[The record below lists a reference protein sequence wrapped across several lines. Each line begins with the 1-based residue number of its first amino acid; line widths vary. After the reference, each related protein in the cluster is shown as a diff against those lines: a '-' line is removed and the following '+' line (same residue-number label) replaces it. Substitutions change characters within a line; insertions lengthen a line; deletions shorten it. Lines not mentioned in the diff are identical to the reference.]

1 MRFAILSML
10 RQNKSMKRLL
20 FVIYNVDFVDN
31 FGICVLSAV
40 AKKCG
45 WEVYFEVF
53 NIITIG
59 TVFKSI
65 KPSIVCY
72 SAMSTDADIYIK
84 INNFVKSKYEF
95 TSIMGGPHPTFFPDV
110 INNEGID
117 YICRGEGELAF
128 EEFLNKYAKG
138 ENCDDIENFNSKRK
152 INPLRNYIEDIDTIP
167 MPDRSLIFEKTE
179 LKYSPLKTFMTSR
192 GCPFSCSYCYNEAL
206 KSEYKGKGK
215 FVRFHS
221 PERVVA
227 EICVVRGKYP
237 LKIIK
242 FEDDLFGAN
251 KVWLEKFT
259 KIYKKE
265 VGIPFNC
272 LQRLDIIN
280 RESLLLL
287 KEANCVSITA
297 PIDSGSKRIREDIL
311 KRDMSL
317 TNEEI
322 RKKFEMIKSM
332 GINVFSSCIIGAP
345 TSTLEDEMLG
355 VELHVDGKVNF
366 AMASILTPFPKTS
379 IWHYC
384 KDNGLLGE
392 EAKDKVASI
401 LSRSSLR
408 GFTEKEKDIQ
418 WNLATL
424 YPAIIQFSFLR
435 RCLLWVV
442 QHTKPKA
449 IYTLVN
455 VFVKG
460 YLMSKYIYPFKGDW
474 GIRIKM
480 LIKAIRIEVN
490 RMLGRSDKRIDL

>member
-1 MRFAILSML
+1 
-10 RQNKSMKRLL
+10 MKRVL
-20 FVIYNVDFVDN
+20 FIVYSIDFVDN
-31 FGICVLSAV
+31 FGICILSAV

-45 WEVYFEVF
+45 WEVFFEVF
-53 NIITIG
+53 NRKTIDN
-59 TVFKSI
+59 VFKDI

-84 INNFVKSKYEF
+84 INNFLKSKYSF

-110 INNEGID
+110 IYEKGID

-138 ENCDDIENFNSKRK
+138 ESCDDIENFASKQK
-152 INPLRNYIEDIDTIP
+152 INPLRNYIADLDSIP
-167 MPDRSLIFEKTE
+167 MPDRSLIFEKSD
-179 LKYSPLKTFMTSR
+179 LKYSPLKTFMASR

-221 PERVVA
+221 PERVIA
-227 EICVVRGKYP
+227 EICEVRKKYP
-237 LKIIK
+237 IKIIK
-242 FEDDLFGAN
+242 FEDDLFGVN
-251 KVWLEKFT
+251 KTWLEEFT
-259 KIYKKE
+259 KLYKQE
-265 VGIPFNC
+265 VGPPFNC

-280 RESLLLL
+280 RESLMLL

-297 PIDSGSKRIREDIL
+297 PIDSGSERIREDIF
-311 KRDMSL
+311 KRNMRL

-322 RKKFEMIKSM
+322 RKKIDMIKSM
-332 GINVFSSCIIGAP
+332 GMNVFSSCIIGAP
-345 TSTLEDEMLG
+345 TSTFEDEMLG
-355 VELHVDGKVNF
+355 VELHVEAKVNF

-384 KDNGLLGE
+384 KSNGLLNE
-392 EAKDKVASI
+392 ESNKDNFSSI
-401 LSRSSLR
+401 LARSSLK

-424 YPAIIQFSFLR
+424 YPAIIQFSLLR
-435 RCLLWVV
+435 RYLLWIV

-449 IYTLVN
+449 LYCLVN
-455 VFVKG
+455 VLVKG
-460 YLMSKYIYPFKGDW
+460 YLMSKYIYPFRGDW
-474 GIRIKM
+474 RIRIRM
-480 LIKAIRIEVN
+480 LVKAIHIDVN
-490 RMLGRSDKRIDL
+490 RMLGRCDELIDL